1 MRISDWSSDVCS
13 SDLETLRVEIDAL
26 LRRLGV
32 TTVYVTHDQAEA
44 MSLPDRIIVMDHGKI
59 AQAGTPRE
67 IYARPATRFVG
78 DFIGTMNR
86 IPGCVPDGVFVCTA
100 GSVASVSLPTDRK
113 STRLNSSHYCASRL
127 QSSA

>member
-44 MSLPDRIIVMDHGKI
+44 MSLADRIIVMDHGKI

-67 IYARPATRFVG
+67 IYARPATRRSEERRVG
-78 DFIGTMNR
+78 KE
-86 IPGCVPDGVFVCTA
+86 CV
-100 GSVASVSLPTDRK
+100 
-113 STRLNSSHYCASRL
+113 STCRSRW
-127 QSSA
+127 SPYH